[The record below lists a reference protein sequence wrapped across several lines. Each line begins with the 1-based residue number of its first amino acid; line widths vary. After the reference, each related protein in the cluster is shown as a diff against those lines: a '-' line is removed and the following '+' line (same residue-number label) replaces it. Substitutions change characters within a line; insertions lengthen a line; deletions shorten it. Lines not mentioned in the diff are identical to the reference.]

1 MACATAHGLEE
12 IMILGQL
19 SEQVSET
26 LTPLASWF
34 STFNMPEPV
43 IHWGH
48 PLMMGIVIFVVGSY
62 VADQGWKIRAK
73 KDGDQ
78 EALVKYKQAH
88 RTMAPLM
95 FAFLAMGYTG
105 GVLSMVMQEQ
115 SLFASP
121 HFWTGTSVLAL
132 LGLNGAI
139 SAVGFGQDKGTAR
152 TIHAYL
158 GTAALLV
165 MVVHA
170 AFGLKLGLSI

>member
-1 MACATAHGLEE
+1 
-12 IMILGQL
+12 MILGQL
-19 SEQVSET
+19 SEQIAET
-26 LTPLASWF
+26 LDPIASWF
-34 STFNMPEPV
+34 GTFNMPEPV

-62 VADQGWKIRAK
+62 VADQGWKIRTK
-73 KDGDQ
+73 KDDDQ
-78 EALVKYKQAH
+78 EELVKYKQAH

-132 LGLNGAI
+132 LALNGAI
-139 SAVGFGQDKGTAR
+139 STFGFGQDKGAAR
-152 TIHAYL
+152 TAHAYL

-165 MVVHA
+165 MFAHA
-170 AFGLKLGLSI
+170 AFGLSLGLSI